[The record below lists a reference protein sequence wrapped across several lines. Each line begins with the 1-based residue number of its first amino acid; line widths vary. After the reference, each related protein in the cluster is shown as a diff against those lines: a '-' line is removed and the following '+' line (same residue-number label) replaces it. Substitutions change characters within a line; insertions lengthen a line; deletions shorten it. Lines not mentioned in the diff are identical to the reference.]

1 MLLTELSTIKCH
13 KKEKVRDFNQRFAT
27 MLQKFPPN
35 LALDNSITIEYYTKA
50 LPRDIVVF
58 VKREARP
65 TLAANYVAA
74 LAVERD
80 MLSIGAIDHEGRDDH
95 KPITKKCQSSTN
107 KTTDKEKDAFNL

>member
-27 MLQKFPPN
+27 ILKKFPPN
-35 LALDNSITIEYYTKA
+35 LALDDSITINYYKKA

-65 TLAANYVAA
+65 TLAANYAAA
-74 LAVERD
+74 LTVERD

-95 KPITKKCQSSTN
+95 KPIAKKG
-107 KTTDKEKDAFNL
+107 